1 MMDVTNEE
9 IKVGISNKSAKHEAL
24 EKVLATG
31 KRLSKMIEN
40 IDRIITKEK
49 KEHKKIDEFADSNII
64 DVNKEVQQ
72 MFYIS
77 A

>member
-1 MMDVTNEE
+1 
-9 IKVGISNKSAKHEAL
+9 
-24 EKVLATG
+24 
-31 KRLSKMIEN
+31 MIEN

-49 KEHKKIDEFADSNII
+49 EEHKKIDEFADSNII